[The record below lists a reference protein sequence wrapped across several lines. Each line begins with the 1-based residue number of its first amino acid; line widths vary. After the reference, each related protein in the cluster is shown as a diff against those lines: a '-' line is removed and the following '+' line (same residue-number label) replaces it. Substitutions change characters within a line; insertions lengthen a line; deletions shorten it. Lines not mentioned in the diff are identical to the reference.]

1 MTKELKELEAKQ
13 RWFDYISTLRPYLK
27 GNKESP
33 LIELTL
39 ILQAFILEAEQ
50 SINLIQKESIRE
62 DKRAK
67 LGKLYQAHD
76 LSIQSSGIMTLMN
89 SKNLRQQVRLNE
101 LESILIELAA
111 ENKILKDKLEW
122 LNEGK

>member
-1 MTKELKELEAKQ
+1 MKQ
-13 RWFDYISTLRPYLK
+13 ITDIESKQKWFEYISTLQPYLK

-39 ILQAFILEAEQ
+39 ILQTFILEAEQ
-50 SINLIQKESIRE
+50 SINSIQKESIKQ

-76 LSIQSSGIMTLMN
+76 LAIQSSGILTLMN

-101 LESILIELAA
+101 LESTLIELAA
-111 ENKILKDKLEW
+111 ENKLLKDKLEW
-122 LNEGK
+122 NEKT

>member
-1 MTKELKELEAKQ
+1 MTPQELREVEAKKK
-13 RWFDYISTLRPYLK
+13 WFDYISTLQPYLK

-50 SINLIQKESIRE
+50 SISSIQKESVRE

-101 LESILIELAA
+101 LETTLIELAA

-122 LNEGK
+122 NEKT

>member
-1 MTKELKELEAKQ
+1 MTTQEITDIESKQ
-13 RWFDYISTLRPYLK
+13 KWFEYISTLQPYLK

-33 LIELTL
+33 LIELAL
-39 ILQAFILEAEQ
+39 ILQTFILEAEQ
-50 SINLIQKESIRE
+50 SINLIQKESIKQ

-76 LSIQSSGIMTLMN
+76 LAIQSSGILTLMN

-101 LESILIELAA
+101 LESTLIELAA

-122 LNEGK
+122 NEKT

>member
-1 MTKELKELEAKQ
+1 MKELIDIAENQK
-13 RWFDYISTLRPYLK
+13 WFEYISTLQPYLK

-39 ILQAFILEAEQ
+39 ILQTFILEAEQ
-50 SINLIQKESIRE
+50 SINSIQKESIRE

-76 LSIQSSGIMTLMN
+76 LAIQCSGILVLQN

-101 LESILIELAA
+101 VENLLIDLAD
-111 ENKILKDKLEW
+111 ENRILKAQLDWK
-122 LNEGK
+122 EG